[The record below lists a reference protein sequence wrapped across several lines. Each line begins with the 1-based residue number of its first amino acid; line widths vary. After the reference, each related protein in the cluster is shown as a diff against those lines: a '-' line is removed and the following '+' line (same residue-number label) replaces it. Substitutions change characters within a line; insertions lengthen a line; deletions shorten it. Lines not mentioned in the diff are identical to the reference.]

1 MILSFHPCFEADKN
15 LLCAGREP
23 DADDLA
29 AIKAADAVILPQGCY
44 QSLYEMAHNNC
55 KHIFPNFDAR
65 FKYAGKIGQI
75 QLFQEKNVAHPK
87 TETYLNIDAFSKHYE
102 GFLSKLAF
110 DFPLVF
116 KFDWGGEGDQVYLIK
131 SAAEL
136 LNILQTASNYEKSGQ
151 SGFLIQEYIPSKNR
165 SLRVVVIGQTIIS
178 YWRVQNNTE
187 SFGTS
192 LAKGAVIDTVADPDL
207 REAAVKSVQDFCC
220 RTGINLA
227 GFDMLFS
234 SEMEIKTP
242 LFLEINYYFGRRGL
256 GGSERFYELLT
267 TEITKW
273 IASLDLSLSKG

>member
-29 AIKAADAVILPQGCY
+29 TIKAADAVILPQGCY

-65 FKYAGKIGQI
+65 FKYASKIGQI
-75 QLFQEKNVAHPK
+75 QLFKEKNVAHPK

-136 LNILQTASNYEKSGQ
+136 LNILQTARNYEKSGQ

-192 LAKGAVIDTVADPDL
+192 LAKGAVIDTVADSDL
-207 REAAVKSVQDFCC
+207 REAAVKSVKDFCC

-234 SEMEIKTP
+234 SAMEIKTP

-273 IASLDLSLSKG
+273 IDSLDLSLSKG